1 MPENRPVNLVSL
13 LDNVPVMVSVCRAS
27 FNFDQCPCRKVVVN
41 VAIPF
46 DVYQIRGGYCF
57 IKVFCKQAAAV
68 SLGAVVFDT
77 FKFDLGLINTCVVRF
92 EQVN

>member
-1 MPENRPVNLVSL
+1 MRA
-13 LDNVPVMVSVCRAS
+13 VCRAS

>member
-13 LDNVPVMVSVCRAS
+13 LDNVPVM
-27 FNFDQCPCRKVVVN
+27 VVN

>member
-13 LDNVPVMVSVCRAS
+13 LDNVPVMVRITVFAVPRSILT
-27 FNFDQCPCRKVVVN
+27 N
-41 VAIPF
+41 VPAGRIPF